1 MGQTCIQMFEQQIYP
16 ELFAKAA
23 EHTINCFEQQQEKR
37 TEEWKRL
44 LQQYVGQLIAL
55 QEECAAPPVEEI
67 DISFLYTSLEETSKE
82 DFPKFQIDSYGKG
95 GRVANSSI
103 LTGYVPADWIA
114 EGAEELSHQLT
125 ERVKEEGLR
134 CYIRAAEIDTLKLR
148 AVRSFL
154 YYFALRFK
162 YDIQEMLDFKS
173 IAKIKK
179 EPHFFIQI
187 GEYMD
192 WQKTIYAVR
201 PAVDIFNCEKN
212 TELRFRNFSAISYK
226 DKQFKDLNLSQ
237 SSFKDCTF
245 EDSSIK
251 GCTMSDCMFDGCV
264 FERVTVNAT
273 KLTGSIFVNCTF
285 REVVFE
291 ETVFFE
297 NFEKKA
303 DNSVL
308 EYFEPAEFHDCGFI
322 SLKFKSCSLVACPV
336 RNCDTYTVEIEDSD
350 IDGSGFEGI
359 TQNMEG

>member
-1 MGQTCIQMFEQQIYP
+1 MEQTRIQMFEQQIYP

-23 EHTINCFEQQQEKR
+23 EHTIDCFEQQQEKR

-44 LQQYVGQLIAL
+44 LQQYIEQLIAL
-55 QEECAAPPVEEI
+55 QEEYAAPPVEEI
-67 DISFLYTSLEETSKE
+67 DISFLYTSLEEGS
-82 DFPKFQIDSYGKG
+82 PKFRVDSYGKG

-103 LTGYVPADWIA
+103 LTGCVPADWIA

-162 YDIQEMLDFKS
+162 YDIQDMLDFKS

-201 PAVDIFNCEKN
+201 PTVDIFNCEKN
-212 TELRFRNFSAISYK
+212 TELRFRNFSAVYYK

-245 EDSSIK
+245 EDSSIE
-251 GCTMSDCMFDGCV
+251 GCNMSDCMFDGCV
-264 FERVTVNAT
+264 FENVTANAT

-285 REVVFE
+285 QGTVFE

-297 NFEKKA
+297 KKA
-303 DNSVL
+303 DDSEL

-322 SLKFKSCSLVACPV
+322 SLKFKSCSLAACPV
-336 RNCDTYTVEIEDSD
+336 RNCDTYTVEIEDSN
-350 IDGSGFEGI
+350 IDGSGFE
-359 TQNMEG
+359 EKSKEEE